1 MAFQYLWMNV
11 ENLRK
16 GEICKFYKWV
26 QMFAYLWQMSWNF
39 LFFAVLALLHKIIL
53 IVWQKLYQKILKN
66 M

>member
-1 MAFQYLWMNV
+1 MTNV
-11 ENLRK
+11 LE
-16 GEICKFYKWV
+16 
-26 QMFAYLWQMSWNF
+26 F